1 VWSKFSEKGGKI
13 EGGEVQKEAGMK
25 GEALEQEWEE
35 LSKEVMEG
43 VAKWREEHPRATMRE
58 IEAEIDERMSG
69 LRAKM
74 ITDTANASARAD
86 WGAEEGVV
94 CPKCGAKLM
103 KKGKKKR
110 VLLTRDGRKIE
121 LVRDY
126 GVCVA
131 CGEGVF
137 PPG

>member
-1 VWSKFSEKGGKI
+1 MKELQQGWSGLSE
-13 EGGEVQKEAGMK
+13 EMMEEVS
-25 GEALEQEWEE
+25 EWR
-35 LSKEVMEG
+35 
-43 VAKWREEHPRATMRE
+43 AAHPKATMRE
-58 IEAEIDERMSG
+58 IEAEIDRRLSA

-74 ITDTANASARAD
+74 ITDTANASASAEWEAAD
-86 WGAEEGVV
+86 GGV
-94 CPKCGAKLM
+94 CPECGAKLI

-110 VLLTRDGRKIE
+110 ILLTRDGRKIE

-131 CGEGVF
+131 CGQGLF

>member
-1 VWSKFSEKGGKI
+1 
-13 EGGEVQKEAGMK
+13 MK
-25 GEALEQEWEE
+25 GKPLQVQAGWSGLSEEILE
-35 LSKEVMEG
+35 EV
-43 VAKWREEHPRATMRE
+43 AAWRAAHPKATLRE
-58 IEAEIDERMSG
+58 IEAEIDRRLSA

-74 ITDTANASARAD
+74 ISDTANASASAK
-86 WGAEEGVV
+86 WESAEGVV
-94 CPKCGAKLM
+94 CPECGAKLI

-110 VLLTRDGRKIE
+110 ILLTRDGRKVE

-131 CGEGVF
+131 CGQGIF

>member
-1 VWSKFSEKGGKI
+1 MKRQELGANWRGLSE
-13 EGGEVQKEAGMK
+13 EMMEEVSA
-25 GEALEQEWEE
+25 
-35 LSKEVMEG
+35 
-43 VAKWREEHPRATMRE
+43 WRAEHPKATLRE
-58 IEAEIDERMSG
+58 IEAEIDRRLSA

-74 ITDTANASARAD
+74 ISDTANASALAE
-86 WGAEEGVV
+86 WESAEGAV
-94 CPKCGAKLM
+94 CPECGAKLV

-110 VLLTRDGRKIE
+110 VLLTRDGRRIE

-131 CGEGVF
+131 CGQGIF